1 MSIYS
6 KLEGLYVERAEI
18 IARRDK
24 IIEERG
30 YNGAELEYIYRD
42 LDYTDEL
49 VVLDDDLFIVQR
61 AIDEIE
67 WSLELERLGMTEE
80 EYIEAESEQ
89 RNDKYYSA
97 NRCEMLVNRF
107 FNILEEGGQWTEM
120 FLIRDLLMDEY
131 ITHGGCTQVEII
143 QIDDIIEEA
152 LERELEANEPVI
164 EMYYLDDVVNNI
176 YKAIERGDLDGAFA
190 LTNAYGD
197 NAQSNPYIYYC
208 VVRELERVTGE
219 TLIELCL

>member
-6 KLEGLYVERAEI
+6 ELEGLYVERAEL
-18 IARRDK
+18 IARRDN

-30 YNGAELEYIYRD
+30 YNSAELEYIYRD

-49 VVLDDDLFIVQR
+49 VMIDDDLYIVER

-67 WSLELERLGMTEE
+67 WTLYLDNLGTTEE
-80 EYIEAESEQ
+80 EYIEEEQ
-89 RNDKYYSA
+89 AQRDDKYYSI
-97 NRCEMLVNRF
+97 NRCEMLVERF
-107 FNILEEGGQWTEM
+107 FKVLEEGGSWTEL
-120 FLIRDLLMDEY
+120 FLIRDLLMEEY
-131 ITHGGCTQVEII
+131 ITYGGFTQVEII

-176 YKAIERGDLDGAFA
+176 YKAIERGDIDGAFA
-190 LTNAYGD
+190 LVNAYGE

-208 VVRELERVTGE
+208 AVRELERVTGE
-219 TLIELCL
+219 TLVELCL

>member
-6 KLEGLYVERAEI
+6 ELEGLYVERAEI

-24 IIEERG
+24 IIKERG
-30 YNGAELEYIYRD
+30 YNSAELEYIYRD

-49 VVLDDDLFIVQR
+49 VVLDDDLYIVQR

-67 WSLELERLGMTEE
+67 WKIELERLGMTEE
-80 EYIEAESEQ
+80 EYIKAEGEQ
-89 RNDKYYSA
+89 RDDKYYSA
-97 NRCEMLVNRF
+97 NRCEMLVKRF
-107 FNILEEGGQWTEM
+107 FNILEEGGNWTEM

-131 ITHGGCTQVEII
+131 ITHGGCSQVEIV

-176 YKAIERGDLDGAFA
+176 YKAIERGDIDGAFA
-190 LTNAYGD
+190 LVNAYGE

-208 VVRELERVTGE
+208 AVRELERVTGE

>member
-6 KLEGLYVERAEI
+6 ELEGLYVERAEI

-30 YNGAELEYIYRD
+30 YNSAELEYIYRD

-49 VVLDDDLFIVQR
+49 VILDDDLYIVQR

-67 WSLELERLGMTEE
+67 WKIELERLGMTEE
-80 EYIEAESEQ
+80 EYIKAEGEQ
-89 RNDKYYSA
+89 RDDKYYSA
-97 NRCEMLVNRF
+97 NRCEILVKRF
-107 FNILEEGGQWTEM
+107 FDILEEGGNWTEM

-131 ITHGGCTQVEII
+131 ITYGGCSQVEII

-176 YKAIERGDLDGAFA
+176 YKAIERGDIDGAFA
-190 LTNAYGD
+190 LVNAYGE

-208 VVRELERVTGE
+208 AVRELERVTGE